1 MEPIEAAGFA
11 YKSHMLPFYIA
22 KLFVSNS
29 ELYWVKFSLIIWV
42 CNKDLL
48 PLVPV
53 VTC

>member
-29 ELYWVKFSLIIWV
+29 ELYWVKFSLSLKYQRLTTSE
-42 CNKDLL
+42 C
-48 PLVPV
+48 
-53 VTC
+53 